1 MVPWCMGR
9 TIMDRA
15 ACFVFVR
22 LYDSPAQRR
31 AAGFRRSAMTLY
43 VLRGHARGVKRRN
56 HGGPNREPRSAPR
69 PEAEPN
75 PPVSRPCAV
84 TVSCGVC
91 KV

>member
-56 HGGPNREPRSAPR
+56 HGGPNRTAVGSAPGSGT
-69 PEAEPN
+69 EPARF
-75 PPVSRPCAV
+75 PPVCRDCV
-84 TVSCGVC
+84 VRGV
-91 KV
+91 

>member
-31 AAGFRRSAMTLY
+31 AAGFRRSAAMFYAIT
-43 VLRGHARGVKRRN
+43 RSRAWGQASTMGV
-56 HGGPNREPRSAPR
+56 PTEPRSAPR

>member
-56 HGGPNREPRSAPR
+56 LQPWGSQPNRGRLRARKRNRTR
-69 PEAEPN
+69 PFPARVP
-75 PPVSRPCAV
+75 
-84 TVSCGVC
+84 
-91 KV
+91 